1 MQTSVVEAAEAMQ
14 QLQHDL
20 VDMTQQRDAL
30 SNKHHAVEIELN
42 SLKENV
48 ETLTVERNRKAQ
60 EAAGRS

>member
-1 MQTSVVEAAEAMQ
+1 MQ